1 VLQIPLIEDLTKG
14 PIPPGSNIIV
24 EFDPASQW
32 YNASLTIAA
41 GWARAGGTVSYGVH
55 VQPPDKVRAQLSR
68 LGLETEELERN
79 DRLRIWDWY
88 TATLGQK
95 SKEKLAKNSL
105 KIADVSIEHAKES
118 MRGPPI
124 PDYLRIWD
132 TNSHFARFNEEKVWI
147 EYELTRVIP
156 TGHLRQS
163 TGIGGIIR
171 GVHSD
176 WVYKQLEAAYDGVV
190 DFRLDSE
197 GEEIIN
203 RMRIRSMR
211 NVAFDSRWHDLKLTN
226 NFEVT
231 IEK

>member
-1 VLQIPLIEDLTKG
+1 
-14 PIPPGSNIIV
+14 
-24 EFDPASQW
+24 
-32 YNASLTIAA
+32 
-41 GWARAGGTVSYGVH
+41 
-55 VQPPDKVRAQLSR
+55 
-68 LGLETEELERN
+68 
-79 DRLRIWDWY
+79 
-88 TATLGQK
+88 
-95 SKEKLAKNSL
+95 
-105 KIADVSIEHAKES
+105 